1 MRHRIAITGVVQ
13 GVGFRPFVCNLA
25 RAWQLTGSVSN
36 QSAGV
41 TIEAE
46 GDPEKLRH
54 FEAEL
59 IARRP
64 PLAWIDE
71 LTSLEIPGKGDVA
84 FVILASESAPF
95 ESTPVP
101 PDIAPCEDCVR
112 ELNDPADRRFAYPF
126 INCTNCG
133 PRFTIIRDL
142 PYDRPS
148 TTMSAFTMCAMC
160 EAEYRDPKN
169 RRFHAQP
176 NACPSCGPEVS
187 MDGARGAAAL
197 DIARMRLSS
206 GAILAVKGIGG
217 FHLACDA
224 TNDDALGRLR
234 ERKNRIEQPFAVMAR
249 DLTAV
254 RQFAETSGEEERL
267 LLSPQRPIVLLR
279 KIPGSRL
286 SCLIAPRN
294 GYVGTMLP
302 YAPLHYLLLGETP
315 LVMTSANLSGEPIVR
330 SNGEAAERL
339 SAIADGFLTHD
350 REIETACDDSVVR
363 TFEGREMPLRRSR
376 GYAPLPVRLPRA
388 GPSILAAGADLK
400 STFCVTKGHF
410 AFVSQHLGDLGN
422 LETGEAF
429 ERALGHLLH
438 LFRVEPARVVC
449 DMHPGYRST
458 AWATEFARRRGIP
471 LLKVQHHHAH
481 IAALIAESALPPS
494 TPVIGI
500 VFDGTGFGTD
510 GAIWG
515 GEVLLARDGEFER
528 FAHLRYVPL
537 AGGDASVKM
546 PARTALSHLRAAGI
560 AWDSDLPCVAAFSS
574 IELGVLDRQIAR
586 GFNCVDSSSMGRL
599 FDAVSAL
606 LGIRQRVT
614 YEGQAAIELES
625 MSAVGPGRG
634 YPAIIVPGRPA
645 ILDPAPL
652 LCGILEDL
660 RAGVAREEIA
670 AGFHDAV
677 ACWVIAICKMAREET
692 SVNLVGL
699 TGGVF
704 QNVRLLRRTMDTLRA
719 NDFEVLVHRTVP
731 ANDGGLSLGQAAL
744 AGAERCER

>member
-197 DIARMRLSS
+197 DLARMRLSS

-315 LVMTSANLSGEPIVR
+315 LVMTVTLAFGR
-330 SNGEAAERL
+330 S
-339 SAIADGFLTHD
+339 
-350 REIETACDDSVVR
+350 
-363 TFEGREMPLRRSR
+363 
-376 GYAPLPVRLPRA
+376 
-388 GPSILAAGADLK
+388 
-400 STFCVTKGHF
+400 
-410 AFVSQHLGDLGN
+410 
-422 LETGEAF
+422 
-429 ERALGHLLH
+429 
-438 LFRVEPARVVC
+438 
-449 DMHPGYRST
+449 
-458 AWATEFARRRGIP
+458 
-471 LLKVQHHHAH
+471 
-481 IAALIAESALPPS
+481 LIS
-494 TPVIGI
+494 
-500 VFDGTGFGTD
+500 
-510 GAIWG
+510 
-515 GEVLLARDGEFER
+515 
-528 FAHLRYVPL
+528 
-537 AGGDASVKM
+537 
-546 PARTALSHLRAAGI
+546 
-560 AWDSDLPCVAAFSS
+560 
-574 IELGVLDRQIAR
+574 
-586 GFNCVDSSSMGRL
+586 
-599 FDAVSAL
+599 
-606 LGIRQRVT
+606 
-614 YEGQAAIELES
+614 
-625 MSAVGPGRG
+625 
-634 YPAIIVPGRPA
+634 
-645 ILDPAPL
+645 
-652 LCGILEDL
+652 
-660 RAGVAREEIA
+660 
-670 AGFHDAV
+670 
-677 ACWVIAICKMAREET
+677 
-692 SVNLVGL
+692 
-699 TGGVF
+699 
-704 QNVRLLRRTMDTLRA
+704 
-719 NDFEVLVHRTVP
+719 
-731 ANDGGLSLGQAAL
+731 
-744 AGAERCER
+744 